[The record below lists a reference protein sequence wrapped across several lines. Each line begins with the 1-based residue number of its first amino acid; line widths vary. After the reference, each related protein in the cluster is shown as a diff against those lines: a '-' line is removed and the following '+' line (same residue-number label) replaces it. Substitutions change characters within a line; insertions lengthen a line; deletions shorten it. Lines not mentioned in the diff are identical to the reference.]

1 MNGLVQRELWLPISA
16 PVEFELVNRF
26 LPRLMILTLIGG
38 TAISCNES
46 VTLQDKVEAVI
57 SEYPDAVVAVAVRDA
72 STQTT
77 LDILPDHSFH
87 AASTMKVPVQIE
99 AWRRVRDTGLSL
111 DSTLEVK
118 NSFHSIVD
126 GTPYSIEEDSDDAIY
141 ERLGERMTIS
151 ELIYQMITVSS
162 NLATNLLID
171 FLGAESVQETVD
183 SLGAPGMQ
191 VLRGVEDLKA
201 FELNLSNSTTARALA
216 ILLEAIRQGK
226 AVGPAADSSM
236 VEVLLDQ
243 AFNEMIPAGLPSDV
257 LVAHKTGQ
265 ITRIHHDAAII
276 YPPNSPP
283 YVLVILIEGLD
294 EDTESAALGA
304 KITRTVHAALRNGE

>member
-1 MNGLVQRELWLPISA
+1 MD
-16 PVEFELVNRF
+16 RF
-26 LPRLMILTLIGG
+26 LSRLMMLILIGG
-38 TAISCNES
+38 TVLSCNES
-46 VTLQDKVEAVI
+46 VTLQEKIEAVI
-57 SEYPDAVVAVAVRDA
+57 SEYPDATVAVAIRDA

-77 LDILPDHSFH
+77 LDILPDRPFH

-99 AWRRVRDTGLSL
+99 AWRRVRDTSLSL

-118 NSFHSIVD
+118 NSFRSIVD
-126 GTPYSIEEDSDDAIY
+126 GTPYRIEEDSDDAIY

-151 ELIYQMITVSS
+151 DLIYQMITVSS

-171 FLGAESVQETVD
+171 FLEAETVQETVN
-183 SLGAPGMQ
+183 SMGAPGMQ

-201 FELNLSNSTTARALA
+201 FELGLSNSTTASALA
-216 ILLEAIRQGK
+216 TLLEAIRQGK
-226 AVGPAADSSM
+226 AVSPAADSSM
-236 VEVLLDQ
+236 VEVLVDQ

-283 YVLVILIEGLD
+283 YVLVILIEGL
-294 EDTESAALGA
+294 EDDAESAALGTEIA
-304 KITRTVHAALRNGE
+304 RTTHATLRGE

>member
-1 MNGLVQRELWLPISA
+1 MMLI
-16 PVEFELVNRF
+16 
-26 LPRLMILTLIGG
+26 LIGG
-38 TAISCNES
+38 TVLSCNES
-46 VTLQDKVEAVI
+46 VTLQEKIEAVI
-57 SEYPDAVVAVAVRDA
+57 SEYPDATVAVAIRDA

-77 LDILPDHSFH
+77 LDILPDRPFH

-99 AWRRVRDTGLSL
+99 AWRRVRDTSLSL

-118 NSFHSIVD
+118 NSFRSIVD
-126 GTPYSIEEDSDDAIY
+126 GTPYRIEEDSDDAIY

-151 ELIYQMITVSS
+151 DLIYQMITVSS

-171 FLGAESVQETVD
+171 FLEAETVQEMVN

-201 FELNLSNSTTARALA
+201 FELGLSNSTTASALA
-216 ILLEAIRQGK
+216 TLLEAIRQGK
-226 AVGPAADSSM
+226 AVSPAADSSM
-236 VEVLLDQ
+236 VEVLVDQ

-265 ITRIHHDAAII
+265 ITRIHHDAAIV

-283 YVLVILIEGLD
+283 YVLVILIEGL
-294 EDTESAALGA
+294 EDDAESATLGA
-304 KITRTVHAALRNGE
+304 EIARTTHAALRGE

>member
-1 MNGLVQRELWLPISA
+1 MQRGLWLRISV
-16 PVEFELVNRF
+16 PVESETVDRF
-26 LPRLMILTLIGG
+26 LSRLMMLTLIGG
-38 TAISCNES
+38 TVLSCNES
-46 VTLQDKVEAVI
+46 VTLQDKIEAVI
-57 SEYPDAVVAVAVRDA
+57 SEYPNATVAVAIRDA

-77 LDILPDHSFH
+77 LDILPDRPFH

-118 NSFHSIVD
+118 NSFRSIVD
-126 GTPYSIEEDSDDAIY
+126 GTPYRIEEDSDDAIY

-151 ELIYQMITVSS
+151 DLIYQMITVSS

-171 FLGAESVQETVD
+171 FLGAEPVQETVN

-201 FELNLSNSTTARALA
+201 FELDLSNSTTARALA
-216 ILLEAIRQGK
+216 TLLEAIRQGQ
-226 AVGPAADSSM
+226 AVSPAADSKI

-265 ITRIHHDAAII
+265 ITRIHHDAAIV

-283 YVLVILIEGLD
+283 YVLIILIEGL
-294 EDTESAALGA
+294 EDDAESAALGA
-304 KITRTVHAALRNGE
+304 EIARTAHAALRGE

>member
-1 MNGLVQRELWLPISA
+1 MMLI
-16 PVEFELVNRF
+16 
-26 LPRLMILTLIGG
+26 LIGG
-38 TAISCNES
+38 TVLSCNES
-46 VTLQDKVEAVI
+46 VTLQEKIEAVI
-57 SEYPDAVVAVAVRDA
+57 SEYPDATVAVAIRDA

-77 LDILPDHSFH
+77 LDILPDRPFH

-99 AWRRVRDTGLSL
+99 AWRRVRDTSLSL

-118 NSFHSIVD
+118 NSFRSIVD
-126 GTPYSIEEDSDDAIY
+126 GTPYRIEEDSDDAIY

-151 ELIYQMITVSS
+151 DLIYQMITVSS

-171 FLGAESVQETVD
+171 FLEAETVQETVN

-201 FELNLSNSTTARALA
+201 FELGLSNSTTASALA
-216 ILLEAIRQGK
+216 TLLEAIRQGK
-226 AVGPAADSSM
+226 AVSPAADSSM
-236 VEVLLDQ
+236 VEVLVDQ

-265 ITRIHHDAAII
+265 ITRIHHDAAIV

-283 YVLVILIEGLD
+283 YVLVILIEGL
-294 EDTESAALGA
+294 EDDAESATLGA
-304 KITRTVHAALRNGE
+304 EIARTTHAALRGE

>member
-1 MNGLVQRELWLPISA
+1 
-16 PVEFELVNRF
+16 
-26 LPRLMILTLIGG
+26 MILSLISGM
-38 TAISCNES
+38 ILSCNEPI
-46 VTLQDKVEAVI
+46 TLQDDIESLI
-57 SEYPDAVVAVAVRDA
+57 REYPNATVAVAIRDTH
-72 STQTT
+72 TQTT
-77 LDILPDHSFH
+77 LDILPDRPFH

-99 AWRRVRDTGLSL
+99 AWRKVRDTGLSL

-118 NSFHSIVD
+118 NSFRSIVD
-126 GTPYSIEEDSDDAIY
+126 GTLYRIEEDSDDAIY
-141 ERLGERMTIS
+141 EQLGERMMIS
-151 ELIYQMITVSS
+151 DLIYQMITVSS

-171 FLGAESVQETVD
+171 FLGSESIQKTVD

-201 FELNLSNSTTARALA
+201 FELGLSNSATARSLA
-216 ILLEAIRQGK
+216 TLMEAIQQGK
-226 AVGPAADSSM
+226 AIHASADSNM

-257 LVAHKTGQ
+257 QVAHKTGQ

-283 YVLVILIEGLD
+283 YVLIILIEGL
-294 EDTESAALGA
+294 EDDAESAALGA
-304 KITRTVHAALRNGE
+304 NIARTTHNALRGK

>member
-1 MNGLVQRELWLPISA
+1 MD
-16 PVEFELVNRF
+16 RF
-26 LPRLMILTLIGG
+26 LSRLMMMILIGG
-38 TAISCNES
+38 TVLSCNES
-46 VTLQDKVEAVI
+46 VTLQEKIEAVI
-57 SEYPDAVVAVAVRDA
+57 SEYPDATVAVAIRDA

-77 LDILPDHSFH
+77 LDILPDRPFH

-99 AWRRVRDTGLSL
+99 AWRRVRDTSLSL

-118 NSFHSIVD
+118 NSFRSIVD
-126 GTPYSIEEDSDDAIY
+126 GTPYRIEEDSDDAIY

-151 ELIYQMITVSS
+151 DLIYQMITVSS

-171 FLGAESVQETVD
+171 FLEAETVQETVN
-183 SLGAPGMQ
+183 SMGAPGMQ

-201 FELNLSNSTTARALA
+201 FELGLSNSTTASALA
-216 ILLEAIRQGK
+216 TLLEAIRQGK
-226 AVGPAADSSM
+226 AVSPAADSSM
-236 VEVLLDQ
+236 VEVLVDQ

-283 YVLVILIEGLD
+283 YVLVILIEGL
-294 EDTESAALGA
+294 EDDAESAALGTEIA
-304 KITRTVHAALRNGE
+304 RTTHATLRGE

>member
-1 MNGLVQRELWLPISA
+1 
-16 PVEFELVNRF
+16 
-26 LPRLMILTLIGG
+26 MILTLIGG

-77 LDILPDHSFH
+77 LNILPDHSFH

-111 DSTLEVK
+111 DSTLKVK

-141 ERLGERMTIS
+141 DRLGERMTIS

-216 ILLEAIRQGK
+216 ILLEAISQGK

-276 YPPNSPP
+276 YPPNSSP

-294 EDTESAALGA
+294 EDTKSAALGA
-304 KITRTVHAALRNGE
+304 AITRTVHAALRNRK

>member
-1 MNGLVQRELWLPISA
+1 
-16 PVEFELVNRF
+16 
-26 LPRLMILTLIGG
+26 MILSLISGM
-38 TAISCNES
+38 ILSCNEPI
-46 VTLQDKVEAVI
+46 TLQDDIESLI
-57 SEYPDAVVAVAVRDA
+57 REYPNATVAVAIRDTH
-72 STQTT
+72 TQTT
-77 LDILPDHSFH
+77 LDILPDRPFH

-99 AWRRVRDTGLSL
+99 AWRKVRDTGLSL

-118 NSFHSIVD
+118 NSFRSIVD
-126 GTPYSIEEDSDDAIY
+126 GTLYRIEEDSDDAIY
-141 ERLGERMTIS
+141 EQLGERMMIS
-151 ELIYQMITVSS
+151 DLIYQMITVSS

-171 FLGAESVQETVD
+171 FLGSESIQKTVD

-201 FELNLSNSTTARALA
+201 FELGLSNSATARSLA
-216 ILLEAIRQGK
+216 TLMEAIQQGK
-226 AVGPAADSSM
+226 AINASADSNM

-257 LVAHKTGQ
+257 QVAHKTGQ

-283 YVLVILIEGLD
+283 YVLIILIEGL
-294 EDTESAALGA
+294 EDDAESAALGA
-304 KITRTVHAALRNGE
+304 NIARTTHNALRGK

>member
-1 MNGLVQRELWLPISA
+1 M
-16 PVEFELVNRF
+16 
-26 LPRLMILTLIGG
+26 LTLIGG
-38 TAISCNES
+38 TALSCNES
-46 VTLQDKVEAVI
+46 ATLQDKIEAVI
-57 SEYPDAVVAVAVRDA
+57 SEYPNATVAVAVRDA

-77 LDILPDHSFH
+77 LDILPDRSFH

-99 AWRRVRDTGLSL
+99 AWRRVRDTDLSL

-118 NSFHSIVD
+118 NSFRSIVD
-126 GTPYSIEEDSDDAIY
+126 GMPYSIGEDSDDEIY

-201 FELNLSNSTTARALA
+201 FELGLSNSTTSRALA
-216 ILLEAIRQGK
+216 TLLEAISQGK
-226 AVGPAADSSM
+226 AVSPAADSNM
-236 VEVLLDQ
+236 VKVLLDQ
-243 AFNEMIPAGLPSDV
+243 AFNEMIPDGLPSDV

-265 ITRIHHDAAII
+265 ITQIHHDAAII

-304 KITRTVHAALRNGE
+304 AIARTVHTALRNGK

>member
-1 MNGLVQRELWLPISA
+1 M
-16 PVEFELVNRF
+16 
-26 LPRLMILTLIGG
+26 MILIGG
-38 TAISCNES
+38 TVLSCNES
-46 VTLQDKVEAVI
+46 VTLQEKIEAVI
-57 SEYPDAVVAVAVRDA
+57 SEYPDATVAVAIRDA

-77 LDILPDHSFH
+77 LDILPDRPFH

-99 AWRRVRDTGLSL
+99 AWRRVRDTSLSL

-118 NSFHSIVD
+118 NSFRSIVD
-126 GTPYSIEEDSDDAIY
+126 GTPYRIEEDSDDAIY

-151 ELIYQMITVSS
+151 DLIYQMITVSS

-171 FLGAESVQETVD
+171 FLEAETVQETVN
-183 SLGAPGMQ
+183 SMGAPGMQ

-201 FELNLSNSTTARALA
+201 FELGLSNSTTASALA
-216 ILLEAIRQGK
+216 TLLEAIRQGK
-226 AVGPAADSSM
+226 AVSPAADSSM
-236 VEVLLDQ
+236 VEVLVDQ

-283 YVLVILIEGLD
+283 YVLVILIEGL
-294 EDTESAALGA
+294 EDDAESAALGTEIA
-304 KITRTVHAALRNGE
+304 RTTHATLRGE

>member
-1 MNGLVQRELWLPISA
+1 MVQRGLWLRISV
-16 PVEFELVNRF
+16 PVEFELVDRF
-26 LPRLMILTLIGG
+26 LARLMMLTLIGG
-38 TAISCNES
+38 TALSCNES
-46 VTLQDKVEAVI
+46 ATLQDKIEAVI
-57 SEYPDAVVAVAVRDA
+57 SEYPNATVAVAVRDA

-77 LDILPDHSFH
+77 LDILPDRSFH

-99 AWRRVRDTGLSL
+99 AWRRVRDTDLSL

-118 NSFHSIVD
+118 NSFRSIVD
-126 GTPYSIEEDSDDAIY
+126 GMPYSIGEDSDDEIY

-201 FELNLSNSTTARALA
+201 FELGLSNSTTSRALA
-216 ILLEAIRQGK
+216 TLLEAISQGK
-226 AVGPAADSSM
+226 AVSPAADSNM
-236 VEVLLDQ
+236 VKVLLDQ
-243 AFNEMIPAGLPSDV
+243 AFNEMIPDGLPSDV

-265 ITRIHHDAAII
+265 ITQIHHDAAII

-304 KITRTVHAALRNGE
+304 AIARTVHTALRNGK

>member
-1 MNGLVQRELWLPISA
+1 M
-16 PVEFELVNRF
+16 
-26 LPRLMILTLIGG
+26 LTLIGCA
-38 TAISCNES
+38 AISCNES
-46 VTLQDKVEAVI
+46 ITLEEQIEAVI
-57 SEYPDAVVAVAVRDA
+57 SEYPAATVAVSIRDA

-77 LDILPDHSFH
+77 LDLLPDRSFH

-99 AWRRVRDTGLSL
+99 AWRRVRDTDLSM

-118 NSFHSIVD
+118 NSFRSIVD
-126 GTPYSIEEDSDDAIY
+126 GTRYSIEDDSDDAIY
-141 ERLGERMTIS
+141 KRLGERMTIS

-171 FLGAESVQETVD
+171 FLGAESVQQTVD
-183 SLGAPGMQ
+183 SLGAPQMK

-201 FELNLSNSTTARALA
+201 FERNLSNTTTAPALA
-216 ILLEAIRQGK
+216 TLLEAVRQGQ

-236 VEVLLDQ
+236 VAVLLEQ

-257 LVAHKTGQ
+257 RVAHKTGQ

-276 YPPNSPP
+276 YPPNAPP
-283 YVLVILIEGLD
+283 YVVVILIEGLD
-294 EDTESAALGA
+294 DDSESAALGA
-304 KITRTVHAALRNGE
+304 AITRTVHAALREQP

>member
-1 MNGLVQRELWLPISA
+1 
-16 PVEFELVNRF
+16 
-26 LPRLMILTLIGG
+26 MILIGG
-38 TAISCNES
+38 TVLSCNES
-46 VTLQDKVEAVI
+46 VTLQEKIEAVI
-57 SEYPDAVVAVAVRDA
+57 SEYPDATVAVAIRDA

-77 LDILPDHSFH
+77 LDILPDRPFH

-99 AWRRVRDTGLSL
+99 AWRRVRDTSLSL

-118 NSFHSIVD
+118 NSFRSIVD
-126 GTPYSIEEDSDDAIY
+126 GTPYRIEEDSDDAIY

-151 ELIYQMITVSS
+151 DLIYQMITVSS

-171 FLGAESVQETVD
+171 FLEAETVQETVN
-183 SLGAPGMQ
+183 SMGAPGMQ

-201 FELNLSNSTTARALA
+201 FELGLSNSTTASALA
-216 ILLEAIRQGK
+216 TLLEAIRQGK
-226 AVGPAADSSM
+226 AVSPAADSSM
-236 VEVLLDQ
+236 VEVLVDQ

-283 YVLVILIEGLD
+283 YVLVILIEGL
-294 EDTESAALGA
+294 EDDAESAALGTEIA
-304 KITRTVHAALRNGE
+304 RTTHATLRGE